1 MSDER
6 PSDVLSALPRTRPHR
21 RSGKRA
27 ERSVDTP
34 ASAAEPAAG
43 EAKPAA
49 RAAKPAAGAAKP
61 QAEKLKAAAAKPKA
75 AKPPARKPT
84 STKPTSAKPTA
95 RKPSTAKPTA
105 AKPAAAKPTAAKP
118 TAARPTAATPA
129 ARKPR
134 AGTGAGTRAK
144 TPYQGERLRQ
154 PPQPAGT
161 PSRQR
166 SRKPVPAS
174 GTEILGTAVQA
185 AAELAEIGLSVSAR
199 ALRNAVSRLPKP

>member
-84 STKPTSAKPTA
+84 STKPTAAKPTA

-118 TAARPTAATPA
+118 TAAKSAAATPA

>member
-84 STKPTSAKPTA
+84 STKPTAAKPTA
-95 RKPSTAKPTA
+95 RKPSTAKPST
-105 AKPAAAKPTAAKP
+105 AKP